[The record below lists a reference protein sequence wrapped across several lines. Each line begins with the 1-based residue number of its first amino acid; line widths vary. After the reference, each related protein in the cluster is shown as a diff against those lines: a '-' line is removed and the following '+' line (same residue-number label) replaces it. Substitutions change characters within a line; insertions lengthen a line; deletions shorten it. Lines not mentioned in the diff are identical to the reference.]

1 GQGYGEMLSAD
12 DLDIQNMRHKVRD
25 YSLAGAYR
33 KLLIRPSD
41 VSWELIQYD
50 DPRVPLVLSDVEKLE
65 NTPAPVYLKE
75 GKYRALKMEFSLP
88 SSTYATM
95 AVREVLKMDTSI
107 KSQTRLN
114 TSWLN

>member
-1 GQGYGEMLSAD
+1 MLSAD